1 MSSEELKLRRKLYK
15 TLQPLSIMPKEGSS
29 NAAIAS
35 VILGV
40 ISIVFSLSVLFGQGA
55 GIALGIIGFI
65 FALVARNDAN
75 KKWANWGL
83 ALSIIGIALNLIIL
97 IYLYQAIIEVVNQLE
112 VAAAQ
117 FEAAQGSIDQLNEIA
132 GAAA

>member
-1 MSSEELKLRRKLYK
+1 
-15 TLQPLSIMPKEGSS
+15 MPKEGSS

-35 VILGV
+35 VILGIVSV
-40 ISIVFSLSVLFGQGA
+40 IFSLSVIFGQGA
-55 GIALGIIGFI
+55 GLALGVVAFI
-65 FALVARNDAN
+65 FAIAARNDAN

-83 ALSIIGIALNLIIL
+83 ALSLIGIALNLVIL
-97 IYLYQAIIEVVNQLE
+97 VYLYQAVVEVVNQLE

-117 FEAAQGSIDQLNEIA
+117 FEAAQGSLDQLA